1 MSTSLLYQAF
11 GIRGGYEYVR
21 TDYAEG
27 EVLISIRQRR
37 ETLRCSHCGSPSV
50 HIKTH
55 EPRVFRGL
63 PIGSR
68 PVWLHLP
75 IARVECQQCCCSR
88 QVRVQFARERVSYTR
103 SFERYVL
110 DLSAH
115 MTIQDLADHL
125 QVSWDLVKGIQ
136 KRYLKKKFS
145 RPKLRSVRRIAIDE
159 IHIGRG
165 GRFATVVLDL
175 ESGAVIFVGKGRG
188 VEAVRPFWRRL
199 RQARV
204 KIKAV
209 ATDMSGGYIAAVR
222 EFLPDAVHVFD
233 RFHVMKLYNSK
244 LTDLRR
250 EMYRVANDVLQ
261 KKVLKGTR
269 WLLLKNP
276 ENLNKAK
283 DEHRRLEEALEL
295 NVPLAT
301 AYYMKE
307 LLRYFWEQETKQA
320 ARRWLEEWIQLAE
333 SSGIRILKEFA
344 RTLAAHRTGLLAWYD
359 YPISTGPLEATNT
372 KIQLL
377 KRQAYGY
384 RDIEF
389 FHLKI
394 YALHLAKYALVG

>member
-1 MSTSLLYQAF
+1 
-11 GIRGGYEYVR
+11 
-21 TDYAEG
+21 
-27 EVLISIRQRR
+27 
-37 ETLRCSHCGSPSV
+37 
-50 HIKTH
+50 
-55 EPRVFRGL
+55 
-63 PIGSR
+63 
-68 PVWLHLP
+68 
-75 IARVECQQCCCSR
+75 
-88 QVRVQFARERVSYTR
+88 
-103 SFERYVL
+103 
-110 DLSAH
+110 
-115 MTIQDLADHL
+115 
-125 QVSWDLVKGIQ
+125 
-136 KRYLKKKFS
+136 
-145 RPKLRSVRRIAIDE
+145 
-159 IHIGRG
+159 
-165 GRFATVVLDL
+165 
-175 ESGAVIFVGKGRG
+175 
-188 VEAVRPFWRRL
+188 
-199 RQARV
+199 V

>member
-1 MSTSLLYQAF
+1 VA
-11 GIRGGYEYVR
+11 V
-21 TDYAEG
+21 
-27 EVLISIRQRR
+27 
-37 ETLRCSHCGSPSV
+37 
-50 HIKTH
+50 K
-55 EPRVFRGL
+55 
-63 PIGSR
+63 
-68 PVWLHLP
+68 
-75 IARVECQQCCCSR
+75 
-88 QVRVQFARERVSYTR
+88 FARERVSYTR

-145 RPKLRSVRRIAIDE
+145 RPKLRNVRQIAIDE

-188 VEAVRPFWRRL
+188 IEALRPFWRRV
-199 RQARV
+199 RQTRV

-209 ATDMSGGYIAAVR
+209 ATDMSGGYIAAVQK
-222 EFLPDAVHVFD
+222 FLPDAVHVFD
-233 RFHVMKLYNSK
+233 RFHVMKLFNSK

-250 EMYRVANDVLQ
+250 EMYREATDVLQ

-276 ENLNKAK
+276 ENLDKEK

-320 ARRWLEEWIQLAE
+320 ARRWLDEWIRLAD
-333 SSGIRILKEFA
+333 SSGIRILKDFA
-344 RTLAAHRTGLLAWYD
+344 RTLAKHRTGLLAWYD